1 MVASAVT
8 LKPAAVVP
16 VEAIRLAVLAK
27 DALTCKGPPT
37 MRAVLAMVHV
47 VLVPMV
53 TVQVAAPELIDTVMT
68 EPFGTASLWPVVTV
82 GVKITLASLP

>member
-1 MVASAVT
+1 
-8 LKPAAVVP
+8 
-16 VEAIRLAVLAK
+16 
-27 DALTCKGPPT
+27 
-37 MRAVLAMVHV
+37 MVHV
-47 VLVPMV
+47 VFVPMV